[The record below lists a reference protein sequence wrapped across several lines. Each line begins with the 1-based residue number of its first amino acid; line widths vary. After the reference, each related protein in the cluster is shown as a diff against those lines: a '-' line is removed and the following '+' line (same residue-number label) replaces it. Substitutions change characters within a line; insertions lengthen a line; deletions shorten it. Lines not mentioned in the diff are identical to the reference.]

1 MKRGNVCRCVF
12 KKPPLGD
19 LAVPERV
26 EVCPLLLDRVARR
39 LADTTLKPHDD
50 DGVAL
55 GDELARLEL
64 LKFEVF
70 IEQGEVLRD
79 SLVSVASAG
88 KRDTE
93 GPCWIHSTS
102 SVRRS
107 RTAGISPRPNALYP
121 CCSTSVFVRSLI
133 LGTYSYPL
141 LSIAPQVSKAQRR
154 QHIPQMSDLWC
165 CLGV

>member
-26 EVCPLLLDRVARR
+26 DVCPLLLDRVARR
-39 LADTTLKPHDD
+39 LADTTLKTHDD

-88 KRDTE
+88 KRDHWGALLDYIRICSLTHCALTPI
-93 GPCWIHSTS
+93 PCF
-102 SVRRS
+102 
-107 RTAGISPRPNALYP
+107 P
-121 CCSTSVFVRSLI
+121 
-133 LGTYSYPL
+133 
-141 LSIAPQVSKAQRR
+141 
-154 QHIPQMSDLWC
+154 
-165 CLGV
+165 